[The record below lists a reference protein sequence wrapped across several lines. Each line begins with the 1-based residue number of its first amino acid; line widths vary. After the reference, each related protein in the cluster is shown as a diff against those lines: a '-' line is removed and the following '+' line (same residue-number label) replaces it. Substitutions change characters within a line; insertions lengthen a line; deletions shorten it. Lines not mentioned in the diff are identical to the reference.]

1 MFFWISEK
9 RFKNCN
15 CDIMKFN
22 KGARVQRSSGLEL
35 QGASWSPSSLSMQ
48 VSLYILYEDEDED

>member
-1 MFFWISEK
+1 MFFGSAK
-9 RFKNCN
+9 KGFK
-15 CDIMKFN
+15 IVIVMMKPN